1 MVAPNSDNK
10 TKGKATMRKTMVED
24 IVTREVRAVKPS
36 SNVLEAARI
45 MKEAEVGAVPV
56 VDDDDKVVGI
66 LTDRDLVVR
75 LLAENK
81 DARSV
86 KVEEIM
92 SSGVISCL
100 ANQTVDE
107 AAQIMERNKV
117 RRLLVRDPVSEGAV
131 GVISLGDVVIGAA
144 PPVAAETIKEVSKP

>member
-1 MVAPNSDNK
+1 
-10 TKGKATMRKTMVED
+10 MVED